1 MPTTANHKPL
11 LPHYDVVLIGG
22 GIMSVT
28 LGTLLHELQPDL
40 KIVIFERLGRFARE
54 SSAAWNNAGTGHSA
68 FCELN
73 YKPEKEDGSI
83 DISKAEKIAEQFEI
97 SKQFWAYLLSKN
109 YIDDPKDFITSCP
122 HMSLVFGE
130 KEAAF
135 LKKRHEKMTQSH
147 LFKGMEFSTDHE
159 KLKEW
164 IPLIMNKRK
173 ENEILAATKMDLGT
187 DVNFGTLTRKMGR
200 FLAEDSNVDVYLYH
214 DVKDIDLKKDGKWE
228 VKVKDRMHYE
238 STKILADFVFI
249 GAGGYALPLL
259 DSSDVAESE
268 GYGGFPVS
276 GEWLVSYEE
285 DLINKH
291 YAKVYT
297 QASVD
302 APPMS
307 VPHLDL
313 RIIDGKKAL
322 LFGPFAGFS
331 TKFLK
336 EGSYLDLPESVN
348 FKNIKSLFGA
358 WWHNLPLTQYLVK
371 QVAMTKA
378 QKMHHLREF
387 VKDAK
392 DEDWELKVAGQRVQ
406 IIKKNEEEG
415 GKLEFGTEVV
425 VNKNGTIA
433 SLLGASPGA
442 STAAFAMLQVLEKCF
457 PDKME
462 NEWKEQLLEIFPTYG
477 QKLAENPALTE
488 EIRKYTKEKLE
499 LDYEISNC

>member
-1 MPTTANHKPL
+1 MPLTANHKPIK
-11 LPHYDVVLIGG
+11 PYYDVVLIGG
-22 GIMSVT
+22 GIMSAT
-28 LGTLLHELQPDL
+28 LGTLLHELDPTL
-40 KIVIFERLGRFARE
+40 NIIIFERLGRFARE

-73 YKPEKEDGSI
+73 YTPQKEDGSI
-83 DISKAEKIAEQFEI
+83 DISKAENIAEQFEI
-97 SKQFWAYLLSKN
+97 SKQFWSYLVSKN
-109 YIDDPKDFITSCP
+109 YIDNPKDFINSCP
-122 HMSLVFGE
+122 HMSLVFGKDDAE
-130 KEAAF
+130 F
-135 LKKRHEKMTQSH
+135 LRKRHEKMTHSQ
-147 LFKGMEFSTDHE
+147 LFKGMEFTMDHD
-159 KLKEW
+159 KLREW
-164 IPLIMNKRK
+164 IPLIMSKRK
-173 ENEILAATKMDLGT
+173 DSEVLAATKMDMGT
-187 DVNFGTLTRKMGR
+187 DVNFGSLTRKMGR

-214 DVKDIDLKKDGKWE
+214 DVKDIDPREDGKWNL
-228 VKVKDRMHYE
+228 KVKDRLHSRLYD
-238 STKILADFVFI
+238 IAAGFVFI

-259 DSSDVAESE
+259 DSSDIPESE

-276 GEWLVSYEE
+276 GQWLVSHNP
-285 DLINKH
+285 DLIAKH
-291 YAKVYT
+291 QAKVYT
-297 QASVD
+297 QATVD

-348 FKNIKSLFGA
+348 LKNIRSLFGA
-358 WWHNLPLTQYLVK
+358 WWHNLPLTQYLVR
-371 QVAMTKA
+371 QVAMTKV
-378 QKMHHLREF
+378 QRMQHLREF

-392 DEDWELKVAGQRVQ
+392 EEDWELKVAGQRVQ
-406 IIKKNEEEG
+406 IIKKNDKEG

-457 PDKME
+457 PDKVA
-462 NEWKEQLLEIFPTYG
+462 NEWKEKLIEIIPTYG
-477 QKLAENPALTE
+477 QSLAENPELTE
-488 EIRKYTKEKLE
+488 SIRKVTKEKLE
-499 LDYEISNC
+499 LNY

>member
-1 MPTTANHKPL
+1 MPHAITNRTPKPK
-11 LPHYDVVLIGG
+11 YDVVLIGG

-28 LGTLLHELQPDL
+28 LATLLHEFDPNLD
-40 KIVIFERLGRFARE
+40 IAIFERLGRFAKE
-54 SSAAWNNAGTGHSA
+54 STAAWNNAGTGHSA

-73 YKPEKEDGSI
+73 YTPEKEDGSI

-97 SKQFWAYLLSKN
+97 SKQFWSYLVDKN
-109 YIDDPKDFITSCP
+109 YIHNPQEFINSCA

-130 KEAAF
+130 KDAEY
-135 LKKRHEKMTQSH
+135 LQKRHQALTNSP
-147 LFKGMEFSTDHE
+147 LFSEMEFSNNHDT
-159 KLKEW
+159 LREW
-164 IPLIMNKRK
+164 LPLIMSKRNQS
-173 ENEILAATKMDLGT
+173 EVLAATKMELGT

-200 FLAEDSNVDVYLYH
+200 HLVEDSHVEVFLYH
-214 DVKDIDLKKDGKWE
+214 EVKDISPREDGTWE
-228 VKVKDRMHYE
+228 MKVKDRINNHKQE
-238 STKILADFVFI
+238 VVADFVFI

-259 DSSDVAESE
+259 DSSDIKESE

-276 GEWLVSYEE
+276 GQWLVTHNQE
-285 DLINKH
+285 LVAQH
-291 YAKVYT
+291 QAKVYT
-297 QASVD
+297 QATVD

-313 RIIDGKKAL
+313 RIIDGEKAL

-348 FKNIKSLFGA
+348 TKNLRSLFGA
-358 WWHNLPLTQYLVK
+358 WWHNIPLTKYLVQ

-378 QKMHHLREF
+378 QRMQHLREF

-392 DEDWELKVAGQRVQ
+392 EEDWELKVAGQRVQ
-406 IIKKNEEEG
+406 IIKKDDKLG

-425 VNKNGTIA
+425 VNDKGTIA

-442 STAAFAMLQVLEKCF
+442 STAVFAMLNVLEKCF
-457 PDKME
+457 PEKL
-462 NEWKEQLLEIFPTYG
+462 NGEWKDKLLEMIPSYG
-477 QKLAENPALTE
+477 QKLSENPELTHKT
-488 EIRKYTKEKLE
+488 RAYSKEKLQ
-499 LDYEISNC
+499 LKH